1 MNCKGLKKLQAVI
14 CKIALTV
21 FLLYTIQKQTEC
33 VMWMWIDR
41 GDPACKQFLFFIFS
55 LEFMCV
61 GLKSTWIEEHDLCVG
76 VLITTV
82 TLSWVAFILWSK
94 RNTQAREC
102 HEQQEGENHENHEC
116 GRRGS
121 KIVQHIYFKLGLFR
135 LNAAGTTPGSWS
147 AIVTLQGSE
156 HTLQAGAHKRVW
168 DSVCLDLLHHLFPT
182 LEAPGECSGV
192 NYVWW
197 III

>member
-14 CKIALTV
+14 CTIALKC
-21 FLLYTIQKQTEC
+21 FFYTPYRNKLNMLCEC
-33 VMWMWIDR
+33 ELTGGILP
-41 GDPACKQFLFFIFS
+41 GKQFLFYFIS

-61 GLKSTWIEEHDLCVG
+61 ALRSTWIEEHDMCVR

-94 RNTQAREC
+94 RNTQAQEC

-121 KIVQHIYFKLGLFR
+121 KIVQHIYIKLGLLR
-135 LNAAGTTPGSWS
+135 LNAAWTTPGSWS
-147 AIVTLQGSE
+147 AIITLQGSE

-168 DSVCLDLLHHLFPT
+168 DSVCPDLLHHLFPT
-182 LEAPGECSGV
+182 L
-192 NYVWW
+192 
-197 III
+197 